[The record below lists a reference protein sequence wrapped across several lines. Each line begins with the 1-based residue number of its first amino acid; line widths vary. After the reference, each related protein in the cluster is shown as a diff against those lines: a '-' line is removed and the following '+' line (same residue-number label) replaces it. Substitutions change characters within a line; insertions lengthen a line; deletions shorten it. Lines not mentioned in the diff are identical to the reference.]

1 MDSLEREKNTMTT
14 EKNMNE
20 QGKKKGRR
28 KGRGCLIALMIVL
41 VILAVGGGIG
51 WLFLSKE
58 HKEAASLPLNAVNFS
73 KLIDGK
79 YHGVYAGGM
88 YKWRVNECDV
98 TVTNGN
104 VADIQ
109 LINSVD
115 PGAANTDTKMLY
127 DRVIKSQSLKVDT
140 ISGATLTSKAYLQCI
155 ENALIPAQHN

>member
-1 MDSLEREKNTMTT
+1 MTT
-14 EKNMNE
+14 EQYVNE
-20 QGKKKGRR
+20 KGKKKGRR

-58 HKEAASLPLNAVNFS
+58 HKEAASLSLNAVDFS
-73 KLIDGK
+73 KLIDGN
-79 YHGVYAGGM
+79 YHGAYAGGI

-98 TVTNGN
+98 TVMNGK

-109 LINSVD
+109 FVNSSD
-115 PGAANTDTKMLY
+115 PGAANTDVKTLY
-127 DRVIKSQSLKVDT
+127 DRVIKAQSLKVDT